1 MSGASGVYQQVINN
15 PLPNLPQEIA
25 RLDEALAYVRQ
36 AHQDHSLPF
45 LTLPSERDDLPDM
58 RRISDEIRS
67 EFNDVVVL
75 GIGGSSL
82 GAQALAALNGPQ
94 VSRDEKITRLLF
106 PDNLGPHT
114 MEIFLHQ
121 LNLKRT
127 HFIVISKS
135 GNTAETLAQL
145 MACFSALRLV
155 VQKPDLPKHFTIIV
169 EPGDS
174 PLRRFAHTWNLPVL
188 DHDPLLGG
196 RFSVFS
202 VVGLLPA
209 MVAGLDA
216 VAFREGA
223 EQVISQAVAAKRFE
237 EVPAAQGA
245 GLIYALK
252 ETRKININVL
262 MPYEGRLERFA
273 AWHQQLW
280 AESLG
285 KDGQGTTPMRALGP
299 VDQHSQLQLFLDGPV
314 DKFFTI
320 ITTDQSGEGPVIDSA
335 LAADAEL
342 AYIRG
347 HTIGDLV
354 TAEGAAT
361 IEALAQRGR
370 PLRHIRIKHVN
381 ERSLGALM
389 MHFMLETVIAS
400 RLFGVNPFDQ
410 PAVELGKRLT
420 REYLNAANGGIR
432 LSSNVSGET
441 PFLH

>member
-1 MSGASGVYQQVINN
+1 MYQQIINN

-25 RLDEALAYVRQ
+25 HLGEALAYVRQ
-36 AHQDHSLPF
+36 AHRDRSLPF
-45 LTLPSERDDLPDM
+45 LTLPSERDDLTEI
-58 RRISDEIRS
+58 RHISDEIRS
-67 EFNDVVVL
+67 KFNEVVVL

-94 VSRDEKITRLLF
+94 VSRDETVTRLLF

-114 MEIFLHQ
+114 MEMFLRH
-121 LNLKRT
+121 LNLRRT

-155 VQKPDLPKHFTIIV
+155 APKRDLAGHFTVIV
-169 EPGDS
+169 EPGDN
-174 PLRRFAHTWNLPVL
+174 PLRRFAQAWKLPVL
-188 DHDPLLGG
+188 DHDPRLGG

-202 VVGLLPA
+202 LVGLLPA
-209 MVAGLDA
+209 MVASLDA

-223 EQVISQAVAAKRFE
+223 EQVVHQAVSAKRFE
-237 EVPAAQGA
+237 DVPAAQGA

-252 ETRKININVL
+252 ETRKINMNVL
-262 MPYEGRLERFA
+262 MPYECRLERFA

-285 KDGQGTTPMRALGP
+285 KDGKGTTPIRALGP

-335 LAADAEL
+335 LASDPEL
-342 AYIRG
+342 AYMRG

-361 IEALAQRGR
+361 IEALAQKGR
-370 PLRHIRIKHVN
+370 PLRHIRVKHVN

-400 RLFGVNPFDQ
+400 RLFGVDPFDQ
-410 PAVELGKRLT
+410 PAVELGKQLT
-420 REYLNAANGGIR
+420 RQYLTDANGSISMSTAPSR
-432 LSSNVSGET
+432 S
-441 PFLH
+441 LH

>member
-1 MSGASGVYQQVINN
+1 MYQQLINN
-15 PLPNLPQEIA
+15 PLPNLPHEIT
-25 RLDEALAYVRQ
+25 RLVEALAYVRQ
-36 AHQDHSLPF
+36 AYQDHSLPF
-45 LTLPSERDDLPDM
+45 LTLPSERDDLTQI

-67 EFNDVVVL
+67 KFNDVVVL

-94 VSRDEKITRLLF
+94 VSRDEKVTRLLF

-114 MEIFLHQ
+114 METFLHQ

-135 GNTAETLAQL
+135 GSTAETLAQL
-145 MACFSALRLV
+145 ITYFSALRLV
-155 VQKPDLPKHFTIIV
+155 VQKRDLASHFTIIV
-169 EPGDS
+169 EPGNS
-174 PLRRFAHTWNLPVL
+174 PLRRFAQTWGLPVM
-188 DHDPLLGG
+188 DHDPRLGG

-202 VVGLLPA
+202 LVGLLPA

-223 EQVISQAVAAKRFE
+223 EQVVGQAVAAKRFE
-237 EVPAAQGA
+237 DVPAALGA

-252 ETRKININVL
+252 ETRKINMNVL
-262 MPYEGRLERFA
+262 MPYECRLERFA

-285 KDGQGTTPMRALGP
+285 KDGQGTTPIRALGP

-320 ITTDQSGEGPVIDSA
+320 ITTDQSGDGPVIDSA
-335 LAADAEL
+335 LSADADL
-342 AYIRG
+342 AYMRG

-354 TAEGAAT
+354 TAEGSAT
-361 IEALAQRGR
+361 IQALAQKGR
-370 PLRHIRIKHVN
+370 PLRHIRVKHIN

-400 RLFGVNPFDQ
+400 RLFGVDPFDQ

-420 REYLNAANGGIR
+420 REYLGTSNGTI
-432 LSSNVSGET
+432 SVSDNISGDT
-441 PFLH
+441 PLLH